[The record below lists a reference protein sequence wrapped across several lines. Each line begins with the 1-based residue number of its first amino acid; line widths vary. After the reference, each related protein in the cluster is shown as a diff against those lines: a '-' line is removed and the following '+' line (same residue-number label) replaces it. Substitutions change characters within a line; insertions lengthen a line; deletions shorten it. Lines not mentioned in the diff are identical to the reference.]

1 MNFSAVER
9 LGRSA
14 YIVNTNCLAMLSS
27 HAYNQVVITFD
38 PAKRQ
43 ANIDKHGIDLAD
55 CETVFDAPMLT
66 KEDARESYGGEQRL
80 QSICWLGSRVVVVVW
95 VDRESGPHLISCRQ
109 GEKHETARYFQEFI

>member
-1 MNFSAVER
+1 MH
-9 LGRSA
+9 
-14 YIVNTNCLAMLSS
+14 IVNTNCLAIFSS
-27 HAYNQVVITFD
+27 RAYDQIVITFD

-55 CETVFDAPMLT
+55 CETVFDTPMLT

-80 QSICWLGSRVVVVVW
+80 QSICWLDSRVVVVVW
-95 VDRESGPHLISCRQ
+95 VDRENGPHLISCRQ